1 MIFTRRIR
9 CVKDSQNGP
18 WSEVNQNKA
27 IDELEEIAVA
37 VERNTENVP
46 CTFSMPPMYRSLLR
60 QIN

>member
-9 CVKDSQNGP
+9 WVKDSQNGP
-18 WSEVNQNKA
+18 CSEINQNKA
-27 IDELEEIAVA
+27 IDELKEIAVA

-46 CTFSMPPMYRSLLR
+46 DTFLMHPMYRSLLR